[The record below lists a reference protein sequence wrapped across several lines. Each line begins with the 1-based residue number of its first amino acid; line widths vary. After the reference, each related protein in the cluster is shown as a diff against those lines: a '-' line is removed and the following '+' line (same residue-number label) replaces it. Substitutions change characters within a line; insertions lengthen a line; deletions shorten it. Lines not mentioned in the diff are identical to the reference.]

1 MIENIIREMSEMS
14 MNSTATDWELV
25 CFTHHRESSYN
36 VFEAPWQPWRGK
48 ERSIMIHH
56 ILQFDTQHGKHGCA
70 RFLIRFAAWF
80 SATGNKE
87 FVRIL
92 PIMPLHCRCCFS
104 PSRGIKLINHTDDKG
119 FDPYG
124 PYPFWGR
131 HHCTGRLQSPDPEH
145 ILMMWC
151 QSFK

>member
-92 PIMPLHCRCCFS
+92 PIMPLHCRCCFPLS
-104 PSRGIKLINHTDDKG
+104 GHKTHQPHWWQGFWPIRPIPILREASLHWKAAASRSRTYSNDVM
-119 FDPYG
+119 P
-124 PYPFWGR
+124 
-131 HHCTGRLQSPDPEH
+131 
-145 ILMMWC
+145 IL
-151 QSFK
+151 